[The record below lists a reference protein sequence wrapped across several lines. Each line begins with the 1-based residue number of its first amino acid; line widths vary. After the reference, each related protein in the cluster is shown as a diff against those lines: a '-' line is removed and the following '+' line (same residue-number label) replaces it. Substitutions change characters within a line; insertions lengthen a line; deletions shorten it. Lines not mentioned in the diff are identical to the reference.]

1 MFSRASG
8 PPCASAFPLWWDNHL
23 TEQRLYLLQC
33 HTGWDIESTYL
44 NVTFMIFDL
53 INEMSHTSP
62 VTSTTETIIFRTKKN
77 RVGKYSHRWWK
88 KKITFSQ
95 SLQTGKYLWVC
106 LICFA
111 FFGKSKRQFSLQRKR
126 PFVFANASHPF
137 LPSKKLFSQEKTAQA
152 EIKGKHYLWKISLF
166 EDKNHFTQC
175 KCHLGDFT
183 GRKVMGG
190 RLAMTH
196 WYECS

>member
-1 MFSRASG
+1 MRQCLFALVRQ
-8 PPCASAFPLWWDNHL
+8 PPHWAKTVSLPMPHWMGHIVNTFKVTCM
-23 TEQRLYLLQC
+23 
-33 HTGWDIESTYL
+33 IL
-44 NVTFMIFDL
+44 NL
-53 INEMSHTSP
+53 INEMSHMSL
-62 VTSTTETIIFRTKKN
+62 VTSTTETIIFRTK
-77 RVGKYSHRWWK
+77 RVMWENILTAGEK

-152 EIKGKHYLWKISLF
+152 EIKGSTIGENFPFLKTKITSLNANVTWGTSQ
-166 EDKNHFTQC
+166 E
-175 KCHLGDFT
+175 
-183 GRKVMGG
+183 GR
-190 RLAMTH
+190 
-196 WYECS
+196 

>member
-1 MFSRASG
+1 MR
-8 PPCASAFPLWWDNHL
+8 
-23 TEQRLYLLQC
+23 C
-33 HTGWDIESTYL
+33 HTRHLWLPPLRPSFLELRRIVWENILTAG
-44 NVTFMIFDL
+44 
-53 INEMSHTSP
+53 
-62 VTSTTETIIFRTKKN
+62 
-77 RVGKYSHRWWK
+77 GK

-175 KCHLGDFT
+175 KCHLADFT

-196 WYECS
+196 TDMSVARK